1 MEIKGARKSVDDV
14 RAGRGGGAGEAE
26 EEGLH
31 RRDKERQDKKTD
43 GVHCNGISLC
53 VVRVSCCPVCL
64 SKRVKDQH
72 MH

>member
-43 GVHCNGISLC
+43 GVHCNVMVYLC
-53 VVRVSCCPVCL
+53 VWCVFHVVPCI
-64 SKRVKDQH
+64 
-72 MH
+72 